1 MTAKYHEYI
10 KEAFSRGYRIDQETG
25 NIISPTG
32 KIRENKLF
40 GSQRYASF
48 AMTKVFNGV
57 KKTASFPVHKFAA
70 YCYFGDIALFCHVRH
85 LNGNSLDNGINNIA
99 LGSASDN
106 ELDKPKHVRSNSAK
120 IARSKQGYSGSTR
133 KLSYNDA
140 QIVKKSKESSSVL
153 AERFKVSKSCIQS
166 IKKGLRACYE

>member
-1 MTAKYHEYI
+1 MSVKYHEYI
-10 KEAFSRGYRIDQETG
+10 REAFSRGYRIDPKTG

-48 AMTKVFNGV
+48 AMTKMVSGV
-57 KKTASFPVHKFAA
+57 KKTVSFSVHKFAA
-70 YCYFGDIALFCHVRH
+70 YCYFGEDAFLFHVRH
-85 LNGNSLDNGINNIA
+85 LNANTLDNSIGNIL
-99 LGSASDN
+99 LGTASEN

-120 IARSKQGYSGSTR
+120 SARSKQGLSGFAR
-133 KLSYNDA
+133 KLSYEDA
-140 QIVKKSKESSSVL
+140 QKIKKSSESSTILSK
-153 AERFKVSKSCIQS
+153 RFNVSKSCIQS